1 VEAGGERKDWVGLE
15 NYKFVVNLDLPSLDA
30 RLYIILQVEVG
41 ASKTGGLEIFHHQCT
56 KPN

>member
-1 VEAGGERKDWVGLE
+1 VEAGGERKDWIGLE

-41 ASKTGGLEIFHHQCT
+41 ASKTG
-56 KPN
+56 